1 MPGPVIYLVR
11 SWPRLSQTFILNE
24 VLALERRGV
33 DLVLFSLVRSGESV
47 VQPQV
52 AEVRT
57 GVRYLEDRRSLRQR
71 VGDHLAVFSAAPLR
85 YARAAVFAGRRR
97 DLAKGYATASTWE
110 CFSYAVQVAAAVV
123 RLRRAGTEPA
133 HLHAHFAH
141 DPALVALLVRRLT
154 GLLYSFTAH
163 ARDLVQIPPASL
175 VARAAEATA
184 VITCCEVNAD
194 YIAATVPAGLPEV
207 RVIRHGVELDRFT
220 PRPRPAAAA
229 DAGAEAD
236 AGARIVTVGRLVEKK
251 GFPDLLEALGRLQ
264 ATGRRISC
272 EVYGDG
278 PLRQPLVELRDSLG
292 LATSVDFAGE
302 RSRETIISAL
312 HRADVFVLTP
322 TVTSDGDRDGIPNV
336 LVEAMACG
344 LPVVSTAAGGIPE
357 LVTNGDNGFLVDPG
371 DVASVESQIATL
383 LDSPQLRHRMG
394 IAARRT
400 VESGYDVNAAAE
412 QLQRIFLSEQTVGA
426 AS

>member
-1 MPGPVIYLVR
+1 MSGPVIYLVR
-11 SWPRLSQTFILNE
+11 SWPRLSQTFIVNE

-33 DLVLFSLVRSGESV
+33 DLVLFSLVRSGELV

-57 GVRYLEDRRSLRQR
+57 GVRYLEDRRSVRQR
-71 VGDHLAVFSAAPLR
+71 VGDQLTVFAAGPLR
-85 YARAAVFAGRRR
+85 YARTAVFAGRRR
-97 DLAKGYATASTWE
+97 DLAKGYATATTWK

-123 RLRRAGTEPA
+123 RLRRAGTAPA

-207 RVIRHGVELDRFT
+207 RVIRHGVELDQFT
-220 PRPRPAAAA
+220 PRPKPAA
-229 DAGAEAD
+229 DADEGVD
-236 AGARIVTVGRLVEKK
+236 ARIVTVGRLVEKK
-251 GFPDLLEALGRLQ
+251 GFPDLLRALGRLQ
-264 ATGRRISC
+264 ATGRRIGC

-278 PLRQPLVELRDSLG
+278 PLRQSLVELRDSLG
-292 LATSVDFAGE
+292 LAASVDFAGE

-312 HRADVFVLTP
+312 QRADVFVLTP

-357 LVTNGDNGFLVDPG
+357 LVINGENGFLVDPG
-371 DVASVESQIATL
+371 DVASVENQIATL
-383 LDSPQLRHRMG
+383 LDSPQLRQRMG
-394 IAARRT
+394 DAARRT